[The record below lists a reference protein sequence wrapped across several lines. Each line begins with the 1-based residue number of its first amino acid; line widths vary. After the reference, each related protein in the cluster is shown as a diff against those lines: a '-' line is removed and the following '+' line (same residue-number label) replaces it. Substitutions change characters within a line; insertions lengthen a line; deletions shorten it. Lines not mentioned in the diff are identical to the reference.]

1 MIFSSFNY
9 DTHAKELLYHTTML
23 EISKEEFEA
32 FAKQEFPG
40 KAIKYTNSYCFVQA
54 GTCFG
59 ELLHYELLDHK
70 VHLHIE
76 VDDWRPLRD
85 FFRQRISTS
94 ELSFSGWGRDWTLQ
108 FPTIN
113 SSEDVKDAFRRIR
126 QLIEPYI
133 SQFEKIRSLFHIDL
147 QQDLSNEVI
156 DRYKYLLTL
165 NHETYNRIK
174 KEQRTLPYHINV
186 IDELHIN
193 ENAHSRILLKLLQ
206 FVSDNGNYD
215 IYKSLLDYIREKKH
229 NQSFSG
235 IEIKK
240 PHFTQEEQRIDLW
253 VRDRDYAIIFEN
265 KACYAN
271 DQPEQIS
278 NYIKK
283 TLKTD
288 YQEYKKSNIYVVYLS
303 PNGEEPEDQSWGTYK
318 EEFKSRYINLSFK
331 NDILT
336 WLKDYV
342 KPNIRLKDVY
352 LHSAVEQ
359 YIDHLE
365 GSFYLRT
372 LQKQLNMN
380 LSDFFYKNFNLDRYQ
395 GNYQAQV
402 QTIQEQIDDM
412 QSVLNKISEYQDSVR
427 EQIFEQ
433 WRTKTKELFPELKPS
448 EMAAVGKAYCDVT
461 IELDSK
467 PINIFIFEDSKLYCQ
482 IQFDESLKNEQR
494 LIKGTILEKFSDM
507 LPDSNNHCVWK
518 YFQRHNYADVFTLF
532 LQVVERFV
540 NIK

>member
-1 MIFSSFNY
+1 MI
-9 DTHAKELLYHTTML
+9 
-23 EISKEEFEA
+23 EITKEEFVA
-32 FAKQEFPG
+32 FAEQEFPG
-40 KAIKYTNSYCFVQA
+40 KATKYTDGYCYIQA

-59 ELLHYELLDHK
+59 EQLHYELLNHK
-70 VHLHIE
+70 VHLHLE
-76 VDDWRPLRD
+76 MKDWRLLRD
-85 FFRQRISTS
+85 YLKQNISTS
-94 ELSFSGWGRDWTLQ
+94 DVCSSHWDRNDCQWTLQ
-108 FPTIN
+108 SSDTQN
-113 SSEDVKDAFRRIR
+113 SEDVKKAFRRIR
-126 QLIEPYI
+126 QIMEPHI
-133 SQFEKIRSLFHIDL
+133 LRREKEISLFHINL
-147 QQDLSNEVI
+147 EQDLPCETTDEYN
-156 DRYKYLLTL
+156 KLLNLFKKTF
-165 NHETYNRIK
+165 YRIK
-174 KEQRTLPYHINV
+174 QEQRMLPYHINV

-206 FVSDNGNYD
+206 FVSDNGSYD

-235 IEIKK
+235 IEIKN

-271 DQPEQIS
+271 DRPEQIS

-288 YQEYKKSNIYVVYLS
+288 YQGYKKSNIFVVYLS

-318 EEFKSRYINLSFK
+318 NEFQNRYINLSFK
-331 NDILT
+331 NDILP

-352 LHSAVEQ
+352 LQSAVEQ

-365 GSFYLRT
+365 GSFFLRT

-380 LSDFFYKNFNLDRYQ
+380 LSEFFYKNFNLDRHQ

-412 QSVLNKISEYQDSVR
+412 QSVLKKLSEYQDTVR

-433 WRTKTKELFPELKPS
+433 WRAKTKELYPELKPC
-448 EMAAVGKAYCDVT
+448 EMAVVGKAYCDVT
-461 IELDSK
+461 IEFDSK

-482 IQFDESLKNEQR
+482 VQFDESPKNEQR
-494 LIKGTILEKFSDM
+494 LIKGTIIEKFSDL

-518 YFQRHNYADVFTLF
+518 YFQRHNYSDVFTLF
-532 LQVVERFV
+532 KQVVDRFV
-540 NIK
+540 EIKHNQEMIAPVS

>member
-1 MIFSSFNY
+1 MI
-9 DTHAKELLYHTTML
+9 
-23 EISKEEFEA
+23 EITKEEFEA
-32 FAKQEFPG
+32 FAEQEFPG
-40 KAIKYTNSYCFVQA
+40 KATKYTDGYCYIQA

-70 VHLHIE
+70 VHLHLE
-76 VDDWRPLRD
+76 MDDWRFLRD
-85 FFRQRISTS
+85 YLKQNISTS
-94 ELSFSGWGRDWTLQ
+94 YVCSSHWDRNDCQWTLQ
-108 FPTIN
+108 RSDIQN
-113 SSEDVKDAFRRIR
+113 SEDVKDAFRRIR
-126 QLIEPYI
+126 QIIEPYI
-133 SQFEKIRSLFHIDL
+133 LRREKEISLFHINL
-147 QQDLSNEVI
+147 EQDLPSETTDEYN
-156 DRYKYLLTL
+156 KLLNL
-165 NHETYNRIK
+165 FKETFNRIK
-174 KEQRTLPYHINV
+174 QEQRTLPYHINV

-288 YQEYKKSNIYVVYLS
+288 YQGYKKSNIYVVYLS

-331 NDILT
+331 NDILP
-336 WLKDYV
+336 WLKDDV

-352 LHSAVEQ
+352 LQSAVEQ

-395 GNYQAQV
+395 GSYQAQV

-433 WRTKTKELFPELKPS
+433 WRAKTKELFPELKPC

-461 IELDSK
+461 IEFDSK

-532 LQVVERFV
+532 QQIVERFV
-540 NIK
+540 KIK

>member
-1 MIFSSFNY
+1 
-9 DTHAKELLYHTTML
+9 ML
-23 EISKEEFEA
+23 EISKEEFES
-32 FAKQEFPG
+32 FAKQEFPD
-40 KAIKYTNSYCFVQA
+40 KAIKYADNFCFIQA
-54 GTCFG
+54 GSCFG
-59 ELLHYELLDHK
+59 ELLHYELCDHK

-76 VDDWRPLRD
+76 MDDWRLLRD
-85 FFRQRISTS
+85 YLKQNISSS
-94 ELSFSGWGRDWTLQ
+94 EVCPSHWNRNDCQWTLQ
-108 FPTIN
+108 LHSIN
-113 SSEDVKDAFRRIR
+113 NSEDVKEAFRRIR
-126 QLIEPYI
+126 QIIEPYI
-133 SQFEKIRSLFHIDL
+133 VRREKELSLFHINL
-147 QQDLSNEVI
+147 QQDLSSQIIYEYEKIINF
-156 DRYKYLLTL
+156 YQ
-165 NHETYNRIK
+165 ETFNRIRQ
-174 KEQRTLPYHINV
+174 EQRILPYHINV

-206 FVSDNGNYD
+206 FVSDNGSYD
-215 IYKSLLDYIREKKH
+215 IFKSLLDYIREKKH

-235 IEIKK
+235 IEIKN

-253 VRDRDYAIIFEN
+253 VRDRDYALIFEN

-271 DQPEQIS
+271 DQPEQLS

-288 YQEYKKSNIYVVYLS
+288 YQEYKKSNIFVVYLS

-318 EEFKSRYINLSFK
+318 NEFKSRYINLSFK

-352 LHSAVEQ
+352 LQSAIEQ

-412 QSVLNKISEYQDSVR
+412 QSVLNKISEYQDTVR

-433 WRTKTKELFPELKPS
+433 WRTRTKELYLELKPC
-448 EMAAVGKAYCDVT
+448 EMADSGKAYCDVT
-461 IELDSK
+461 IEIDSR

-482 IQFDESLKNEQR
+482 VQFDTSLYKDEQR
-494 LIKGTILEKFSDM
+494 LIKGTIIEKFGDM
-507 LPDSNNHCVWK
+507 LPDSNNHCIWK
-518 YFQRHNYADVFTLF
+518 YFQRHNYSDVFTLF
-532 LQVVERFV
+532 QQVVEQFV
-540 NIK
+540 EIKQNQEITALKP

>member
-1 MIFSSFNY
+1 MV
-9 DTHAKELLYHTTML
+9 DLT
-23 EISKEEFEA
+23 KEEFEE
-32 FAKQEFPG
+32 FAKKEFPG
-40 KAIKYTNSYCFVQA
+40 KNYKWEYDGKTGYFYIQA
-54 GTCFG
+54 GTG
-59 ELLHYELLDHK
+59 KYSADDLHYEFIDGR

-76 VDDWRPLRD
+76 GDNWRLFRD
-85 FFRQRISTS
+85 YLKQNISTS
-94 ELSFSGWGRDWTLQ
+94 EVCSSYWDRNDCQWTLQ
-108 FPTIN
+108 CSDIQN
-113 SSEDVKDAFRRIR
+113 SEDVKEAFLRIR
-126 QLIEPYI
+126 QIMEPNI
-133 SQFEKIRSLFHIDL
+133 LRREKELSLFHINLEQDL
-147 QQDLSNEVI
+147 QGEVT
-156 DRYKYLLTL
+156 DEYNKLLNL
-165 NHETYNRIK
+165 FKETFNRIK
-174 KEQRTLPYHINV
+174 QEQRMLPYHINV

-206 FVSDNGNYD
+206 YVSDNGTYD

-229 NQSFSG
+229 NQLFGS
-235 IEIKK
+235 IEIRK

-253 VRDRDYAIIFEN
+253 VRDKDYAIIFEN

-288 YQEYKKSNIYVVYLS
+288 YQGYKKSSIFVVYLS

-318 EEFKSRYINLSFK
+318 NEFIGRYINLSFK
-331 NDILT
+331 NDILP

-352 LHSAVEQ
+352 LQSAVEQ

-365 GSFYLRT
+365 GSFYLQT

-380 LSDFFYKNFNLDRYQ
+380 LSNFFYKNFNLDRYQ

-433 WRTKTKELFPELKPS
+433 WRSKTKELFPELQPCK
-448 EMAAVGKAYCDVT
+448 MAAVSKAYCDVT
-461 IELDSK
+461 IEFDSK

-482 IQFDESLKNEQR
+482 VQFDQSSDQKMIQ
-494 LIKGTILEKFSDM
+494 GTVIEIFNDL
-507 LPDSNNHCVWK
+507 LPDHNDHCVWK
-518 YFQRHNYADVFTLF
+518 YFQRHNYSDVFTLF
-532 LQVVERFV
+532 QQVVERFV
-540 NIK
+540 EIKQNQEMISTES